1 MLLRLLT
8 KSTCLL
14 PRDSVFHF
22 LTLRVLPATVKRRF
36 VTNVTK
42 TVKNNSNRVAVI
54 DTNGSYS
61 YNQIYAQAQLIAG
74 QLDAKPGLILCILLV
89 PCRDRNYD
97 F

>member
-1 MLLRLLT
+1 MVYFT
-8 KSTCLL
+8 
-14 PRDSVFHF
+14 VFVINRF
-22 LTLRVLPATVKRRF
+22 RVLQKIVKRRF